1 MCTQSIK
8 MLHLFKYFCLTKHF
22 WHSIIMSAKRKKI
35 PNMMPNNFTLKSQ
48 EALQRAHNIAIENG
62 QPALE
67 PIHVLV
73 SLLTQ
78 EDGIIPTIVDKI
90 TTQESNLRHELD
102 HILETLPKSPAP
114 QAGGVGQMYLSQ
126 QMAEVLS
133 MAHKKAKEFKDD
145 FISTEHLLLALLT
158 NKPVE
163 SLLAQYEIT
172 EESVMRALKDI
183 RGAQRVDTAEPEA
196 RYQTLQKYG
205 TDLTE
210 SARLSE
216 LDPVIG
222 RDTEIRRLMQVLSR
236 RTKNN
241 PVLIGE
247 AGVGKT
253 AIVEGLAQRIA
264 SGDVPE
270 LLKNKSI
277 FMLDVGA
284 LVAGTKFRGEF
295 EERLK
300 AVIKE
305 IESSSGQI
313 ILFIDELHT
322 LVGTGTTEGGT
333 MDASNMLK
341 PALARGKL
349 RAIGATTLKE
359 YQRYI
364 EKDPALERRFQPVM
378 VEEPTVEDTIAIL
391 RGIKEKYEAH
401 HGVRISDPSLIS
413 AAELSDRYITDR
425 NLPDK
430 AVDLMDEAGSALRMQ
445 IDSMPEE
452 LDVLKRDLMRLEI
465 EEKALQ
471 KEDDKESKT
480 RLKDIEKQIADL
492 REQTEAFEGKWRNEK
507 EKITLIREIKS
518 TIDRLKLQA
527 EQEERKGNLEKVA
540 EIRYAN
546 LPLEE
551 KKLKSAEEALRKIQK
566 ERGLLKEVITEEDIA
581 TVVSRWTNI
590 PVSKMLE
597 SEMKKL
603 TRMEDDL
610 AKRVVGQA
618 EAITAVSNALRRS
631 RAGIGEEH
639 RPIGSFIFLGPTGV
653 GKTELARAL
662 AEFMFNDESAM
673 IRLDMSEYME
683 KHATSK
689 IIGSPPGYVG
699 YEEGGQLT
707 ELVRRKPYSVLLFD
721 EIEKAHPDTFNLLLQ
736 ILDEGHLTDAKGRK
750 VNFKNTIIIMTSNIG
765 SDLILNAGAN
775 LGAMGF
781 HEESEVEIGSDKE
794 IRETIM
800 GLLKDHFRP
809 EFLNRVDETIVF
821 HALRPEDM
829 EAIVQIQLDRVALR
843 LKTQRHIELVVS
855 NAARALIA
863 KLGYDP
869 SYGARPVKRVIQ
881 TQILDPLALKIV
893 SGEIKEGKQVLV
905 GVKGDEIIITT
916 KSR

>member
-1 MCTQSIK
+1 
-8 MLHLFKYFCLTKHF
+8 
-22 WHSIIMSAKRKKI
+22 MSAKRKKI

>member
-1 MCTQSIK
+1 
-8 MLHLFKYFCLTKHF
+8 
-22 WHSIIMSAKRKKI
+22 
-35 PNMMPNNFTLKSQ
+35 MMPNNFTLKSQ

-736 ILDEGHLTDAKGRK
+736 ILDEGHLTDAKGLK

>member
-1 MCTQSIK
+1 
-8 MLHLFKYFCLTKHF
+8 
-22 WHSIIMSAKRKKI
+22 
-35 PNMMPNNFTLKSQ
+35 
-48 EALQRAHNIAIENG
+48 
-62 QPALE
+62 
-67 PIHVLV
+67 
-73 SLLTQ
+73 
-78 EDGIIPTIVDKI
+78 
-90 TTQESNLRHELD
+90 
-102 HILETLPKSPAP
+102 
-114 QAGGVGQMYLSQ
+114 
-126 QMAEVLS
+126 
-133 MAHKKAKEFKDD
+133 
-145 FISTEHLLLALLT
+145 
-158 NKPVE
+158 
-163 SLLAQYEIT
+163 LLAQYEIT

>member
-1 MCTQSIK
+1 
-8 MLHLFKYFCLTKHF
+8 
-22 WHSIIMSAKRKKI
+22 
-35 PNMMPNNFTLKSQ
+35 MMPNNFTLKSQ
-48 EALQRAHNIAIENG
+48 EALQRAHNIALENG

-67 PIHVLV
+67 PIHLLV

-78 EDGIIPTIVDKI
+78 EDGIIPTLIDKI

-114 QAGGVGQMYLSQ
+114 QAGGVGQLYLSQ
-126 QMAEVLS
+126 QMVEVLS

-163 SLLAQYEIT
+163 QLLAKYEIT

-210 SARLSE
+210 AARLGE

-253 AIVEGLAQRIA
+253 AVVEGLAQRIA

-305 IESSSGQI
+305 IENSGGQI

-364 EKDPALERRFQPVM
+364 EKDPALERRFQPVI
-378 VEEPTVEDTIAIL
+378 VDEPTVEDTIAIL

-401 HGVRISDPSLIS
+401 HGIRISDPSLIS

-480 RLKDIEKQIADL
+480 RLKNIEKDIADL

-507 EKITLIREIKS
+507 EKITFIREIKS
-518 TIDRLKLQA
+518 SIDRLKLQA

-546 LPLEE
+546 LPVEE
-551 KKLKSAEEALRKIQK
+551 KKLKA
-566 ERGLLKEVITEEDIA
+566 D
-581 TVVSRWTNI
+581 
-590 PVSKMLE
+590 
-597 SEMKKL
+597 
-603 TRMEDDL
+603 
-610 AKRVVGQA
+610 
-618 EAITAVSNALRRS
+618 
-631 RAGIGEEH
+631 
-639 RPIGSFIFLGPTGV
+639 F
-653 GKTELARAL
+653 
-662 AEFMFNDESAM
+662 
-673 IRLDMSEYME
+673 
-683 KHATSK
+683 
-689 IIGSPPGYVG
+689 
-699 YEEGGQLT
+699 
-707 ELVRRKPYSVLLFD
+707 
-721 EIEKAHPDTFNLLLQ
+721 
-736 ILDEGHLTDAKGRK
+736 
-750 VNFKNTIIIMTSNIG
+750 
-765 SDLILNAGAN
+765 
-775 LGAMGF
+775 
-781 HEESEVEIGSDKE
+781 
-794 IRETIM
+794 
-800 GLLKDHFRP
+800 
-809 EFLNRVDETIVF
+809 
-821 HALRPEDM
+821 
-829 EAIVQIQLDRVALR
+829 
-843 LKTQRHIELVVS
+843 
-855 NAARALIA
+855 
-863 KLGYDP
+863 
-869 SYGARPVKRVIQ
+869 
-881 TQILDPLALKIV
+881 
-893 SGEIKEGKQVLV
+893 
-905 GVKGDEIIITT
+905 
-916 KSR
+916 